1 MSNVALSNVV
11 SRDKEVIR
19 VSEDP
24 SPTSFQN
31 SILRCGVCWALG
43 IRTGPH
49 PLICPGGAFEQGNQG
64 GPGSSSA
71 LCVGRS
77 PKRISGNTHL
87 LPTEGISWFLKEIEE
102 LAHGKGLERGD
113 QQVTT
118 GHMSGCQ
125 EGHYRCKTVSQM
137 SVLVEAKGRKNL
149 SS

>member
-1 MSNVALSNVV
+1 MSNVALSNAV

-49 PLICPGGAFEQGNQG
+49 PLICPGGAFEQGNQVGAGQFECPVHG
-64 GPGSSSA
+64 GGSP
-71 LCVGRS
+71 R
-77 PKRISGNTHL
+77 RTSGNTHL
-87 LPTEGISWFLKEIEE
+87 LPTEGISWFLEEIKE

-118 GHMSGCQ
+118 RS
-125 EGHYRCKTVSQM
+125 
-137 SVLVEAKGRKNL
+137 
-149 SS
+149 